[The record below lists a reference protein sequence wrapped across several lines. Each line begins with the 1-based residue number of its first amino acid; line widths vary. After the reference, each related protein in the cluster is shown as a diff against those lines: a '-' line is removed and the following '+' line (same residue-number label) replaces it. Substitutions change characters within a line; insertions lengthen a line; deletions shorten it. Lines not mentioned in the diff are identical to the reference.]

1 MNKTPVNILGI
12 GHPRTGTKYTAKLLQ
27 SWGLDVGHEEWRKDG
42 IVAWQSLISPYES
55 AVKSADRMPY
65 MEHNIK
71 LDLVEFKQVI
81 HSIRDPK
88 TAIPSIV
95 KTEGGSQSWRSL
107 WVPFSIHNKPVENA
121 ILSVVYTDL
130 RIEGFYPD
138 RFTYKIESE
147 ADQLFEYLSQ
157 HFDLTESERPSKS
170 TNKKR
175 DYKTEDIDWNI
186 RPRFKE
192 LIDQYCDKY
201 SYPRLDI

>member
-1 MNKTPVNILGI
+1 MSRIPVNILGI

-42 IVAWQSLISPYES
+42 IVAWQALISPEES
-55 AVKSADRMPY
+55 AIKASNRMPY
-65 MEHNIK
+65 MQQNIK
-71 LDLVEFKQVI
+71 IDLVHFKQVI

-95 KTEGGSQSWRSL
+95 KTEVGSLSWRSL
-107 WVPFSIHNKPVENA
+107 WVPFSSTNTPVENA
-121 ILSVVYTDL
+121 ILSIVYTDL

-147 ADQLFEYLSQ
+147 ADQLFTHLSQ
-157 HFDLTESERPSKS
+157 SFELTESERPSKS

-175 DYKTEDIDWNI
+175 DYKTEDIDWHI
-186 RPRFKE
+186 RPRFRQ

-201 SYPRLDI
+201 NYPHI